1 MAKNFDGMNILQVKW
16 IEKYVRGVRPVFPS
30 SNFRPLTT
38 NVSPAPH
45 RLNAS
50 NRLSPERL
58 FQVIPCLKLAT
69 YNTSFVDCFNQTF
82 FKFNETKCVTFHQ
95 LQA

>member
-1 MAKNFDGMNILQVKW
+1 MDRKISTQKLNINTPAPKQYVAFALFFPLQN
-16 IEKYVRGVRPVFPS
+16 S
-30 SNFRPLTT
+30 RPLTT

-95 LQA
+95 LQP